1 MEKHFT
7 CSWCTADTRGVCNRT
22 TSERILVIYEFAM
35 STRFYDFS
43 QCGYE
48 FKNKRIID
56 HVLVRVWINNA
67 GV

>member
-1 MEKHFT
+1 MPELHHF
-7 CSWCTADTRGVCNRT
+7 CLFKARGVCNRT
-22 TSERILVIYEFAM
+22 TAERILVIHEFAM

-43 QCGYE
+43 QCGNE

-56 HVLVRVWINNA
+56 HVLVRVGINNA